1 MRRKRNPAAARS
13 VTQTA
18 MRFSALLFACL
29 APLAA
34 QDQTFRTTVN
44 VVVAPTTVLDRH
56 GNFVHDLK
64 PSEFRVYD
72 KGELQDIRLDV
83 SFLPISLVVA
93 IQADGAVDSVLPRI
107 QRIGSMIHALVAG
120 EQGESAIVSFD
131 HRIQVLQ
138 DFTSDPNKLEEGLKK
153 LRAGSSSSRLIDAVD
168 ESVRMLRR
176 RPGER
181 RRVVLLISESRDKGS
196 SGRVRE
202 TLAAAEF
209 QNVSL
214 YAVNIPRVV
223 TALTRKAP
231 APRPDP
237 IPATAHGM
245 PAGAAVTPGTT
256 SGIQNY
262 GSVMPAFE
270 EIIRGVKAIFIPNPV
285 EVFTKYTGGKEQ
297 NFVSL
302 KGLEEAIAAI
312 GTELHAQY
320 LITYTPSNKS
330 EGGYHEIK
338 VVVERP
344 ELTVRARPG
353 YWMAAIPQ

>member
-1 MRRKRNPAAARS
+1 MRL
-13 VTQTA
+13 TG
-18 MRFSALLFACL
+18 LLLACL
-29 APLAA
+29 APLALPA

-44 VVVAPTTVLDRH
+44 VVVAPTTVLDRQ

-72 KGELQDIRLDV
+72 KGTLQDIRVDV

-93 IQADGAVDSVLPRI
+93 IQADGAVDSILPRI
-107 QRIGSMIHALVAG
+107 QRIGPMLKPLVFG
-120 EQGESAIVSFD
+120 ENGEAAIVSFD
-131 HRIQVLQ
+131 SRIQVLQ
-138 DFTSDPNKLEEGLKK
+138 DFTNDPDRLTDGLKK
-153 LRAGSSSSRLIDAVD
+153 LRAGSMSSRLIDAVD

-176 RPGER
+176 RPGDR
-181 RRVVLLISESRDKGS
+181 RRVILLISESRDKGS
-196 SGRVRE
+196 EGRVRE

-223 TALTRKAP
+223 TALTQRAP

-245 PAGAAVTPGTT
+245 PAGAAVTPDTT
-256 SGIQNY
+256 SGIRNY

-270 EIIRGVKAIFIPNPV
+270 EIIRGVKAVFVPNPV
-285 EVFTKYTGGKEQ
+285 EVFTKYTGGKEH
-297 NFVSL
+297 NFVNL
-302 KGLEEAIAAI
+302 KGLEEAIASI
-312 GTELHAQY
+312 GNELHAQY
-320 LITYTPSNKS
+320 LITYNPSNKS
-330 EGGYHEIK
+330 DGGYHEIK
-338 VVVERP
+338 IVVNRP
-344 ELTVRARPG
+344 DLTVRTRPG

>member
-1 MRRKRNPAAARS
+1 MRVS
-13 VTQTA
+13 V
-18 MRFSALLFACL
+18 LLLACL
-29 APLAA
+29 APALA

-44 VVVAPTTVLDRH
+44 IVAAPTTVLDRH

-64 PSEFRVYD
+64 PSEFRVLD
-72 KGELQDIRLDV
+72 KGVLQDIKVDV

-93 IQADGAVDSVLPRI
+93 VQADGAVESVLPRV
-107 QRIGSMIHALVAG
+107 QRIGPMLKDLVFG
-120 EQGESAIVSFD
+120 ENGEAAIVSFD
-131 HRIQVLQ
+131 HRIQLLQ
-138 DFTSDPNKLEEGLKK
+138 DFTNDPDRVAEGLKK
-153 LRAGSSSSRLIDAVD
+153 LRAGSLSSRLIDAVD
-168 ESVRMLRR
+168 ESVRLLRR
-176 RPGER
+176 RPGDR
-181 RRVVLLISESRDKGS
+181 RRVILLISESRDKGS

-223 TALTRKAP
+223 TALTARAP

-237 IPATAHGM
+237 IPATAHRLPG
-245 PAGAAVTPGTT
+245 GAAVTPETT
-256 SGIQNY
+256 SGIGNY
-262 GSVMPAFE
+262 GNVMPAFE

-297 NFVSL
+297 RFVDL
-302 KGLEEAIAAI
+302 KGLEKAI
-312 GTELHAQY
+312 GAIGNELHAQY

-330 EGGYHEIK
+330 DGGYHEIK
-338 VVVERP
+338 IEVTRP
-344 ELTVRARPG
+344 ELTVRTRPG

>member
-1 MRRKRNPAAARS
+1 MR
-13 VTQTA
+13 VCG
-18 MRFSALLFACL
+18 LLLACL

-34 QDQTFRTTVN
+34 QEQTFRTTVN
-44 VVVAPTTVLDRH
+44 IVVAPTSVLDRQ

-64 PSEFRVYD
+64 PSEFRVFD
-72 KGELQDIRLDV
+72 KGVLQDIRLDLSYV
-83 SFLPISLVVA
+83 PISLVVA
-93 IQADGAVDSVLPRI
+93 VQADGAVENVLPRV
-107 QRIGSMIHALVAG
+107 QKIGPMLKPLVFG
-120 EQGESAIVSFD
+120 DQGEAAIVSFD

-138 DFTSDPNKLEEGLKK
+138 DFTSDPDRLAEGLKK
-153 LRAGSSSSRLIDAVD
+153 LRPGSSSSRLIDAVD

-181 RRVVLLISESRDKGS
+181 RKVILLISESRDKGS

-223 TALTRKAP
+223 TALTAKAP

-245 PAGAAVTPGTT
+245 PAGAPVTPDTT
-256 SGIQNY
+256 SGIRNY

-285 EVFTKYTGGKEQ
+285 EVFTKYTGGKEH
-297 NFVSL
+297 NFVDL
-302 KGLEEAIAAI
+302 KGLEQAISAI
-312 GTELHAQY
+312 GNELHAQY

-338 VVVERP
+338 MEVTRP
-344 ELTVRARPG
+344 GLKVATRPG
-353 YWMAAIPQ
+353 YWMAAVPQ